1 MALLQKFEHFV
12 ASRHLYDGN
21 KPMLIALS
29 GGLDSMVLAHLWRA
43 SGRAAVWVHC
53 NFGLRGEASDG
64 DETWVRALAAEWETP
79 ILVRRFDTADFADT
93 AGISI
98 QMAARDLRYGWF
110 ADLLLEGDY
119 AGVATGHHLQ
129 DAVETALLHWT
140 RGTGL
145 SGLTGIPAR
154 NGAIVRPLLFATRA
168 QILYYAQENG
178 LAWREDASNA
188 SDVYDRNYLR
198 LHVVPHLEQLNPG
211 FWAGAARSLQILN
224 DTRANYR
231 FLLQQYV
238 AKAAEWDEGVQRF
251 DIAAL
256 RNVPAPAALL
266 YDLLHIHGFTAD
278 QLAQLA
284 DNLERTG
291 FELHSPT
298 GACLLVDRDAL
309 LLTRDSGDTP
319 EPLRIEADDLLLRLR
334 DGSRLLLSPTTLEGS
349 FPDGKMEKKVDSEK
363 IKFPLLLRPWKNGD
377 VFHPLGMD
385 GRRQKLQ
392 DFFTNQKL
400 SRHAKTQ
407 VLVLENADGAII
419 WVLGLRPDERFKIAP
434 ATRSALRLAWLI

>member
-12 ASRHLYDGN
+12 ASRRLYDGN

-29 GGLDSMVLAHLWRA
+29 GGLDSVVLAHLWRA
-43 SGRAAVWVHC
+43 SGRAAVLAHC
-53 NFGLRGEASDG
+53 NFGLRGEASGG
-64 DETWVRALAAEWETP
+64 DEAWVRALAEAWQTP
-79 ILVRRFDTADFADT
+79 FLARRFETAAYAET

-110 ADLLLEGDY
+110 ADLLQEGDY

-145 SGLTGIPAR
+145 SGLTGIPVR
-154 NGAIVRPLLFATRA
+154 NDAIVRPLLFATRD
-168 QILYYAQENG
+168 QILQYAEENE
-178 LAWREDASNA
+178 LTWREDASNA
-188 SDVYDRNYLR
+188 SDIYDRNYLR
-198 LHVVPHLEQLNPG
+198 LHVLPHIEKLNPG
-211 FWAGAARSLQILN
+211 FWAGAARSLQILT
-224 DTRANYR
+224 DTRDNYR
-231 FLLQQYV
+231 FLLQQY
-238 AKAAEWDEGVQRF
+238 AAQAAEWDEGVQRF

-256 RNVPAPAALL
+256 RSVPAPAALL

-284 DNLERTG
+284 ENLDRTG
-291 FELHSPT
+291 FELHSPA
-298 GACLLVDRDAL
+298 GVRLLVDRSHLLVTRYAGDA
-309 LLTRDSGDTP
+309 P

-334 DGSRLLLSPTTLEGS
+334 DGSRLILSPTTLDGP
-349 FPDGKMEKKVDSEK
+349 FPDGRMEIKVDAEK

-400 SRHAKTQ
+400 SRHAKAQ

-434 ATRSALRLAWLI
+434 ATRSALRFAWMI